1 LATALSDQVAAL
13 EANMG
18 KVIFGKPEVIRYCV
32 VALLS
37 GEHILLEDVPGVGKT
52 LAGKAIAKSIA
63 GKFARLQ
70 FTPDLLPSDITGSNV
85 FNSTESQFVFNQG
98 PVFNNIVLA
107 DEINRAPPRTQ
118 AALLEAMG
126 DHQCSIDGKTY
137 DLPRPFLVVATQNP
151 FEYEGTYVLPES
163 QLDRFLLRVSMGYPD
178 LDFER
183 DVLKSHRDGEP
194 VDQLTPVLS
203 TDDVIQ
209 LQQQVRQVKVEA
221 SLSDYMLDVVHRT
234 RECPDLSVGVSTR
247 GALLWYRA
255 AQSYAFASGRDYVV
269 PDDIKRLAIPV
280 LSHRVLARGLVQ
292 GSQREVVEGIID
304 RLVSEAPVPS

>member
-1 LATALSDQVAAL
+1 
-13 EANMG
+13 MG

>member
-1 LATALSDQVAAL
+1 
-13 EANMG
+13 MG

-221 SLSDYMLDVVHRT
+221 SLGDYMLDVVHRT

>member
-1 LATALSDQVAAL
+1 
-13 EANMG
+13 MG

-52 LAGKAIAKSIA
+52 LAGKAVAKSIA

>member
-1 LATALSDQVAAL
+1 MDQVAAL

-18 KVIFGKPEVIRYCV
+18 KVIYGKPDVIRYCV

-63 GKFARLQ
+63 GDFSRLQ
-70 FTPDLLPSDITGSNV
+70 FTPDLLPSDITGSNIYD
-85 FNSTESQFVFNQG
+85 SKEGQFIFHRG

-118 AALLEAMG
+118 AALLEAMS

-178 LDFER
+178 QEFER
-183 DVLKSHRDGEP
+183 DVLQSHRDGEP
-194 VDQLTPVLS
+194 VEQLKPVLS

-209 LQQQVRQVKVEA
+209 LQQEVRQVKVED
-221 SLSDYMLDVVHRT
+221 SLCDYMLDVVHRT
-234 RECPDLSVGVSTR
+234 RECPDLNVGVSTR

-255 AQSYAFASGRDYVV
+255 AQSYAFASRRDYVI
-269 PDDIKRLAIPV
+269 PDDIKHLSVPV
-280 LSHRVLARGLVQ
+280 LSHRVLAKGLVQ

-304 RLVSEAPVPS
+304 RIVSETPAPQ

>member
-1 LATALSDQVAAL
+1 
-13 EANMG
+13 MG

-292 GSQREVVEGIID
+292 GLSLIHI
-304 RLVSEAPVPS
+304 

>member
-1 LATALSDQVAAL
+1 
-13 EANMG
+13 MG
-18 KVIFGKPEVIRYCV
+18 KVIFGKPEVICYCV

>member
-1 LATALSDQVAAL
+1 
-13 EANMG
+13 MG

-255 AQSYAFASGRDYVV
+255 AQSYAFASSRDYVV

>member
-1 LATALSDQVAAL
+1 
-13 EANMG
+13 MG

-137 DLPRPFLVVATQNP
+137 
-151 FEYEGTYVLPES
+151 
-163 QLDRFLLRVSMGYPD
+163 
-178 LDFER
+178 
-183 DVLKSHRDGEP
+183 
-194 VDQLTPVLS
+194 
-203 TDDVIQ
+203 
-209 LQQQVRQVKVEA
+209 
-221 SLSDYMLDVVHRT
+221 
-234 RECPDLSVGVSTR
+234 
-247 GALLWYRA
+247 
-255 AQSYAFASGRDYVV
+255 
-269 PDDIKRLAIPV
+269 
-280 LSHRVLARGLVQ
+280 
-292 GSQREVVEGIID
+292 
-304 RLVSEAPVPS
+304 